1 MKTLI
6 LASSGQFI
14 IDNNIDKYLPKKL
27 ADCKIAYIITASKK
41 VSDSSYINEQR
52 QKMKELNFNYTEIDI
67 DDKNEKELKKILK
80 SYEIIFMEGG
90 NTFYLLKSIRE
101 SGFENV
107 INDLLNKGAVYIGSS
122 AGSYVA
128 CPSIIMATF
137 SERPKDRCGVTD
149 FTALNLVPF
158 LISAHYTPDKLPNL
172 KEKSKILNLPLHILN
187 DQQAIISIDGKTK
200 LLGDGEKIIL

>member
-14 IDNNIDKYLPKKL
+14 TNNNIDKYLPKKL
-27 ADCKIAYIITASKK
+27 VDCKIAYIITASKK
-41 VSDSSYINEQR
+41 VSDSSYINKHR
-52 QKMKELNFNYTEIDI
+52 QKMSQLNFNYTEIDI
-67 DDKNEKELKKILK
+67 DGKNENELKKILDG
-80 SYEIIFMEGG
+80 YEVILMEGG

-101 SGFENV
+101 SGFEKV
-107 INDLLNKGAVYIGSS
+107 IKNLIKKEVVYIGSS

-137 SERPKDRCGVTD
+137 SERPKDRCGVDD